1 MTGGGGRGDG
11 KHTVLLVDDHP
22 VVREGLRGMIEAED
36 DLTVVGEAAS
46 GTEARTMAAA
56 LRPDVILMDLR
67 MPDGDGVTTTER
79 ILAELPQTR
88 IVVVTTYESDADILR
103 AVEAGAAGYLL
114 KDASRAE
121 LAAAVREAA
130 AGKTVLAPSVAGRL
144 MGLMREPAPAAL
156 TAREIEVLTQVAQG
170 QTNADIGRALHISE
184 ATVKTHLLRTFSK
197 LEVSDRTAAVT
208 TAMALGLLR

>member
-1 MTGGGGRGDG
+1 MTARRDG
-11 KHTVLLVDDHP
+11 TVSVLLVDDHP
-22 VVREGLRGMIEAED
+22 VVREGLRGMIDAED
-36 DLTVVGEAAS
+36 DLIVVGEAAS
-46 GTEARTMAAA
+46 GAEAQTLAAA

-79 ILAELPQTR
+79 VLADLPQTR

-121 LAAAVREAA
+121 LAAAVRDAA

-156 TAREIEVLTQVAQG
+156 TAREIEVLTLVARG
-170 QTNADIGRALHISE
+170 HTNAEIGRELHISE
-184 ATVKTHLLRTFSK
+184 ATVKTHLLRTFAK

-208 TAMALGLLR
+208 TAMALGLLG

>member
-1 MTGGGGRGDG
+1 MTGGGERGDG

-46 GTEARTMAAA
+46 GTEAQTMAAA

>member
-1 MTGGGGRGDG
+1 M
-11 KHTVLLVDDHP
+11 LLVDDHP